1 MQEID
6 FKAELEA
13 MKNRLENESNEDA
26 IMRLNRKIVAN
37 SFYPV
42 YIPNIFYWNN
52 MDDAMRVTEIGC
64 KKMRELLE
72 KFKEK

>member
-1 MQEID
+1 MQEVD
-6 FKAELEA
+6 LKSEVEA
-13 MKNRLENESNEDA
+13 LKDRLENESNKDA
-26 IMRLNRKIVAN
+26 ILRLNRKMVAN

-64 KKMRELLE
+64 KLMREMLE
-72 KFKEK
+72 KFKL

>member
-6 FKAELEA
+6 FKSELEA
-13 MKNRLENESNEDA
+13 MRNRLENESNEDA

-52 MDDAMRVTEIGC
+52 IADA
-64 KKMRELLE
+64 E
-72 KFKEK
+72 KFTEEGRKALKEIMDIIKI

>member
-1 MQEID
+1 MQEVD
-6 FKAELEA
+6 FKLELEA
-13 MKNRLENESNEDA
+13 LKNRLENESNEDA

-52 MDDAMRVTEIGC
+52 MDDAMIVTEIGC

-72 KFKEK
+72 KFKE

>member
-13 MKNRLENESNEDA
+13 MRNRLENESNEDA

-52 MDDAMRVTEIGC
+52 MADAMKVTEIGC

-72 KFKEK
+72 KFKI

>member
-1 MQEID
+1 MQEVD
-6 FKAELEA
+6 LKSEVDA
-13 MKNRLENESNEDA
+13 MKNRLENESDEDA
-26 IMRLNRKIVAN
+26 IMRLSRKIVAN

-64 KKMRELLE
+64 KVMREMII
-72 KFKEK
+72 KFKI

>member
-1 MQEID
+1 MQEVD
-6 FKAELEA
+6 FKLELEA
-13 MKNRLENESNEDA
+13 LKNRLENESNEDA

-42 YIPNIFYWNN
+42 YFPNIFYWNN
-52 MDDAMRVTEIGC
+52 MDDAMIVTEIGC

-72 KFKEK
+72 KFKE